1 MTNPNICCCC
11 GEEHGLDDMH
21 DIKIKSNSHVKW
33 QPKLFYLFDNK
44 K

>member
-21 DIKIKSNSHVKW
+21 DIKIKGK
-33 QPKLFYLFDNK
+33 NK
-44 K
+44 KICKECATSVKGLI